1 MYLITGA
8 GGNVGSQLVSQL
20 SAAGHRVRA
29 YVRDPAKVAPFGW
42 GEQVDIAVGDYAT
55 PDAFANALEGVQ
67 GVFLMNIGDAD
78 GFRRLVSRI
87 AERRVPRVVFLS
99 TTMVD
104 MAPDT
109 MLARMHREKEDII
122 RAANLDAR
130 FLRPTGFMSNAYLWL
145 PGIRAQGVV
154 QNPMGEGRAAP
165 IAPDDIAAV
174 AAQALTDASLTETV
188 MTLTGGEIINVPEQV
203 AVLARALDR
212 PLRCVDITVETAIES
227 LVRAGVPQPA
237 AESVAKSYEAVK
249 AGRGAASTDTV
260 ERVLG
265 RKPLAFGEWLNAHI
279 ERFR

>member
-29 YVRDPAKVAPFGW
+29 YVRDPAKIAPFGW
-42 GEQVDIAVGDYAT
+42 DSQVEIAVGDYAT
-55 PDAFANALEGVQ
+55 PDAFADALEGVQ
-67 GVFLMNIGDAD
+67 GVFLMNIGDTD
-78 GFRRLVSRI
+78 GFARLVSCI

-109 MLARMHREKEDII
+109 MLARMHREKEDLI

-130 FLRPTGFMSNAYLWL
+130 FLRPTGFMSNTYLWL
-145 PGIRAQGVV
+145 PGIRAQGIV

-174 AAQALTDASLTETV
+174 AAHALTGVAPTDTV
-188 MTLTGGEIINVPEQV
+188 MTLTGGETINVPEQV
-203 AVLARALDR
+203 ALVARALDR
-212 PLRCVDITVETAIES
+212 PLRCVDITTETAIEN

-237 AESVAKSYEAVK
+237 AASVAKSFEAVK
-249 AGRGAASTDTV
+249 AGRAGTTTDTV

-265 RKPLAFGEWLNAHI
+265 RKPLRFDEWLSAHI
-279 ERFR
+279 ERFQ